1 MTEASTYVSA
11 NGHTCDRARVTVGY
25 VGPWTAELH
34 LPSDVELTTPVTL
47 RIGTLTLVGAPVPG
61 MDGTYAEQRTV
72 RLAGGAAGWSQAV
85 GRKGYHNDAGVKA
98 LLVAQDVAVEAG
110 ETLGAFV
117 PTSERVGSDYARE
130 AGPASRALSNV
141 IGSGA
146 AWWVDYA
153 GVTQVGQRAASTLVS
168 KSYQVLSF
176 DPSERTA
183 TLIADDPTTITVG
196 ATIVEGIDRPSV
208 IRELE
213 ITANGDEPLRFHVWL
228 GGGEDQQAGRL
239 AQLLINIARRALDD
253 RLYGVYRYRVVQR
266 GGDDRLDLQ
275 AVDSAF
281 GLPDLR
287 SITVMPGITATRSLV
302 TPGGIV
308 LVQFCEGDRARPVVV
323 SCAAYG
329 AEGFAPTTGATAK
342 RAAREGDIV
351 RVALPTG
358 AISGSI
364 GAAPG
369 TPFTGTITWP
379 GVYATGN
386 VMQGSDIVLIAGA
399 AKPDPSGFPP

>member
-1 MTEASTYVSA
+1 VTEASTYVSA

-34 LPSDVELTTPVTL
+34 LPSDVELTSPVTL
-47 RIGTLTLVGAPVPG
+47 RIGALTLVGAPVPG
-61 MDGTYAEQRTV
+61 MNGTYAEQRTV
-72 RLAGGAAGWSQAV
+72 RIAGGAAGWSQTV
-85 GRKGYHNDAGVKA
+85 GGKGYHNDAGVKA
-98 LLVAQDVAVEAG
+98 QLVAQDVASAVG
-110 ETLGAFV
+110 ETLGSFV

-130 AGPASRALSNV
+130 AGPAARALSNV
-141 IGSGA
+141 IGTGA

-153 GVTQVGQRAASTLVS
+153 GVTQVGQRVQSALVS

-176 DPSERTA
+176 NPSERTA
-183 TLIADDPTTITVG
+183 TLIADDPSTITVG
-196 ATIVEGIDRPSV
+196 ALLVEGIDAPSV

-228 GGGEDQQAGRL
+228 GGADQQAGRL
-239 AQLLINIARRALDD
+239 AQLLGNIVQRALDA

-266 GGDDRLDLQ
+266 AGDDRLDLQ

-287 SITVMPGITATRSLV
+287 SITVMPGVTATRSLV

-308 LVQFCEGDRARPVVV
+308 LVAFAEGDRARPVVV

-329 AEGFAPTTGATAK
+329 ADGFAPAAGATAK
-342 RAAREGDIV
+342 RVAREGDIV

-358 AISGSI
+358 SISGTI
-364 GAAPG
+364 GAS

-379 GVYATGN
+379 GVYASGY
-386 VMQGSDIVLIAGA
+386 VMQGSDVLLVAGA
-399 AKPDPSGFPP
+399 AKPDPAGFPP